1 MTTIRRNFRETKYR
15 IINKL
20 EKRIMK
26 EKIYLKE
33 KRKSKIKQN

>member
-20 EKRIMK
+20 DKRFVK